1 MEQLMSQVARAVF
14 LSQGVMVIFYIIG
27 RLVKKHETN
36 CPFRISRELN
46 YHVRFFD
53 LPMNIYGFYQRSLRR
68 NFIVIN
74 QNHSYEWQRFTC
86 AHELG
91 HIHLHKG
98 YSFTFIEDHTLF
110 NPDRYEKEANQFAV
124 ALLTYGAEIADG
136 ETIENFFRRN
146 LIPQEM
152 TKYYTLAIK
161 KK

>member
-1 MEQLMSQVARAVF
+1 
-14 LSQGVMVIFYIIG
+14 
-27 RLVKKHETN
+27 
-36 CPFRISRELN
+36 
-46 YHVRFFD
+46 
-53 LPMNIYGFYQRSLRR
+53 MNIYGFYQRTLKRH
-68 NFIVIN
+68 FIVIN
-74 QNHSYEWQRFTC
+74 SNYPYEWQRFTC

-91 HIHLHKG
+91 HIQLHKG

-110 NPDRYEKEANQFAV
+110 NPDRYEREANQFAV
-124 ALLTYGAEIADG
+124 ALLTFGQEILDG